1 MDLVGRKLGMDGAV
15 VEGFFAL
22 IEADLAKAA
31 ASRIRR
37 EAVTKALALL
47 RTATQGLKGADID
60 QSGGAAVDYLRLFAL
75 VALGW
80 MWVRMAAA
88 PGDTPQHQAKRA
100 LAAFYAQR
108 VLPQTEGLAAALA
121 SRRLRCSPCPPTP
134 SDLVRSPS

>member
-1 MDLVGRKLGMDGAV
+1 
-15 VEGFFAL
+15 
-22 IEADLAKAA
+22 
-31 ASRIRR
+31 
-37 EAVTKALALL
+37 VTKALALL

-134 SDLVRSPS
+134 SDLVRSPIMSVTTTRHGATLLLTMENGAVNALSVAWAAR